1 MGPRFTTRRA
11 SDLDGLPGVPI
22 LVYDADCAFCTTSAQ
37 WLEDRFS
44 DPSACIAP
52 WQSLQLE
59 PLGLTVDDVTRAAWW
74 IDAEGNAVAAH
85 LAIAAALR
93 AGRRAWPFVGALIG
107 HPPMSWVA
115 APVYRWVARHR
126 QRMPGG
132 SDACA
137 IPAATDPARQTT
149 PAPDG
154 APGSDP
160 VRVPASSA
168 AEVARAR
175 IVTFGFVALILAVSF
190 AGLELWPLSGFR
202 LFSIVRTPEQ
212 VSWQLRAVDAT
223 GAETTMDPT
232 RLPPYDSGSLQVTQQ
247 LSTMPVPQQQ
257 AIMAAWM
264 HGLGMD
270 PDRYSSVRVYRVDGQ
285 VPTRSPE
292 PQETPPVTE
301 VLEVPLP

>member
-1 MGPRFTTRRA
+1 MSPRSTTRRVPH
-11 SDLDGLPGVPI
+11 LDGLPGVPI

-37 WLEDRFS
+37 WLERRFH

-52 WQSLQLE
+52 WQALQLE
-59 PLGLTVDDVTRAAWW
+59 PLGLSVDDVTGAAWW
-74 IDAEGNAVAAH
+74 IDAEGDAVAAH

-93 AGRRAWPFVGALIG
+93 ADRRAWPFVGLLIG
-107 HPPMSWVA
+107 HAPLSWVA
-115 APVYRWVARHR
+115 APVYRWVARNR

-137 IPAATDPARQTT
+137 VPATTGAATPTT
-149 PAPDG
+149 S
-154 APGSDP
+154 APGSAPQP
-160 VRVPASSA
+160 VPAPASSA

-202 LFSIVRTPEQ
+202 LFSMVRTPEQ

-223 GAETTMDPT
+223 GGETTMDLT

-270 PDRYSSVRVYRVDGQ
+270 PDRYSSVRLYRVDGQ
-285 VPTRSPE
+285 VPTGSAE

-301 VLEVPLP
+301 VLEVALP